1 MVYYSIELTLSFT
14 IRNVMLRP
22 LALNHESRTAGSCTF
37 RAGFSSHSQPYIIE
51 PNQTSKYRHSK
62 TTANPTSNIQLHF
75 GTACDHSASSRAAT
89 KGVWDGDL
97 LVGVDGLEVAL
108 DYSLNALRRFSPG
121 PKGLDGGPFVPH
133 PVIMTERLGTPLHS
147 RSLTSELLFEG
158 YGVPSVC
165 YGVDGLWGWYGR
177 MGEGASSAGSSSA
190 PVSAGGTNSKRRKST
205 QGNSDVKMGETAP
218 TSDGLVINMGHY
230 STTLIPV
237 LSGRGLVERAKR

>member
-14 IRNVMLRP
+14 IRNVTLRP
-22 LALNHESRTAGSCTF
+22 LALNLELRTAGSCTF

-108 DYSLNALRRFSPG
+108 DYSLNELRRFSPG
-121 PKGLDGGPFVPH
+121 PKGLEGGSFVPH

-177 MGEGASSAGSSSA
+177 MGEGASYAGPSSASAGN
-190 PVSAGGTNSKRRKST
+190 PNSKRRKST
-205 QGNSDVKMGETAP
+205 NNSDPALGPIA

-237 LSGRGLVERAKR
+237 LSGRGLVERATR